1 MKKPV
6 LISLSLSILMISTA
20 SLTTAM
26 TPTTKIADL
35 RDAINLE
42 ALIPVSFNDW
52 KIDSSIIPLQVD
64 PKTQAQL
71 DKLYNQTLARTYVN
85 SQGDRV
91 MLSVAYGGDQ
101 SDHLSLHKPETC
113 YLAQGFEIK
122 QNTAGEI
129 ATQYGNLPGRRLLAT
144 RGNRNEPI
152 TYWVTIGDK
161 AVLPGINQKLQQIRY
176 GLSGNVPDGM
186 LVRVSTLGS
195 NADQAYQIQDFF
207 IQDML
212 SSIDVKMRS
221 RLTGT
226 VDL

>member
-1 MKKPV
+1 MRKPIIINFV
-6 LISLSLSILMISTA
+6 LGLTMVLA
-20 SLTTAM
+20 AALTTAM

-35 RDAINLE
+35 RDTVNLE
-42 ALIPVSFNDW
+42 SLIPSSFNDW
-52 KIDSSIIPLQVD
+52 RIDTSIIPLQVD

-71 DKLYNQTLARTYVN
+71 DKLYNQVLSRTYVN
-85 SQGDRV
+85 SDGVRV

-101 SDHLSLHKPETC
+101 SDHLSLHKPEVC

-122 QNTAGEI
+122 QNIAGEI
-129 ATQYGNLPGRRLLAT
+129 ATPYGNLPGRHLLAV

-161 AVLPGINQKLQQIRY
+161 AVLSGINQKIQQIRY

-186 LVRVSTLGS
+186 LVRVSTLGA
-195 NADQAYQIQDFF
+195 NIDQAYQAQEFF

-212 SSIDVKMRS
+212 LSMDGAARN
-221 RLTGT
+221 RLIGT
-226 VDL
+226 FDL